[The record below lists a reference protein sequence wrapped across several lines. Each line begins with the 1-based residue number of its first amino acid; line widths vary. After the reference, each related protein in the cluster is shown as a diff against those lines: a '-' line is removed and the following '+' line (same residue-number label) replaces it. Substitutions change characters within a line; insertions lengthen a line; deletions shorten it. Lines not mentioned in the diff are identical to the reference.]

1 MTDPSFLNFL
11 FPYTNIFIHSFH
23 YIDNFMSKVDILFQ
37 RSFKT
42 LRALI
47 IVYAIEPKTATS
59 NKSAVRNHTMT
70 GILSIDSE

>member
-1 MTDPSFLNFL
+1 
-11 FPYTNIFIHSFH
+11 
-23 YIDNFMSKVDILFQ
+23 MSKVDILFQ

-70 GILSIDSE
+70 GILSIDSEWNTRFSQPVVFSSMNFKTMLFLNTQ